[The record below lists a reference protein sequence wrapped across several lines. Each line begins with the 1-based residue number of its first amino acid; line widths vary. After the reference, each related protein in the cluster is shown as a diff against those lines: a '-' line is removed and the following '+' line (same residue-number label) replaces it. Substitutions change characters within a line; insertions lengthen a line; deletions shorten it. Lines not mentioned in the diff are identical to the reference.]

1 MRKKKVRRAIFLL
14 LVPLVI
20 FLLIYG
26 FNQFRIKK
34 VYIISSRQISNGLDI
49 LNNQNLLTFNTIHIS
64 QYLREQNPEVKS
76 LDIKI
81 KFPESLVMILVFR
94 QPVAVVRPNTSQP
107 YYLDSEG
114 VILSINENNDQDID
128 IPVIETNGILSGFGS
143 RIDWRIMKAL
153 SITKYFAKENLPLDT
168 ILIDD
173 KKPTLDILLKDGIK
187 VIVPETNDPPTLAA
201 SLQIITSRFR
211 IEGKSITAIDFR
223 FEKPVVIFSTGEK
236 ISSQ

>member
-1 MRKKKVRRAIFLL
+1 MRKKKVRGVIFFL
-14 LVPLVI
+14 LVPLII
-20 FLLIYG
+20 FLLIHG

-34 VYIISSRQISNGLDI
+34 VYIISSRQISNGLDM
-49 LNNQNLLTFNTIHIS
+49 LNSQNLLTFNTIHIR
-64 QYLREQNPEVKS
+64 QYLLQQNPEVKS
-76 LDIKI
+76 IDIKI
-81 KFPESLVMILVFR
+81 KFPESLIMILVFR
-94 QPVAVVRPNTSQP
+94 QPVAMVRPNTLKP

-114 VILSINENNDQDID
+114 VILSTNEDNDQD

-153 SITKYFAKENLPLDT
+153 LITKYFAKENLPVDK

-173 KKPTLDILLKDGIK
+173 KIPTLDILLKDGIK
-187 VIVPETNDPPTLAA
+187 AVVPEASDPPTLAA